1 MDITLEN
8 FETEVLRASQQ
19 VPVVLQFWAPWCGPC
34 KTLGPQLEQLEQDY
48 AGRFRL
54 AKLNADEN
62 PEITQ
67 HFQVRSIP
75 FVVAFV
81 DGRPV
86 DHFMGV
92 LPDGELRAF
101 LDRFVPPAD
110 EAAAEEDAPAEPEM
124 PQPDPASDEEL
135 ALAATVQ
142 ANPGDLAARLA
153 LAEQRIARGA
163 WEAAMDELLEIVA
176 RDRTFQDDVGRK
188 TLLTVFEKAADQP
201 AVVSAYRRRLSTLLF

>member
-110 EAAAEEDAPAEPEM
+110 EAGAADEEVTEPEV
-124 PQPDPASDEEL
+124 PQPDPATPEEL
-135 ALAATVQ
+135 ALADAVQ
-142 ANPGDLAARLA
+142 ANPGDLASRLA

-176 RDRTFQDDVGRK
+176 RDRTFQDDIGRK

>member
-34 KTLGPQLEQLEQDY
+34 KTLGPQLEQLEQEY

-54 AKLNADEN
+54 ARLNADEN
-62 PEITQ
+62 PEITS

-92 LPDGELRAF
+92 LADGELRAF

-110 EAAAEEDAPAEPEM
+110 EAAPAEDEDAEPPV
-124 PQPDPASDEEL
+124 PQPDPATPEEL
-135 ALAATVQ
+135 ALAEKVE
-142 ANPGDLAARLA
+142 ANPADLDARLA
-153 LAEQRIARGA
+153 LAEHRIARNA
-163 WEAAMDELLEIVA
+163 WEGAMDELLEIVA
-176 RDRTFQDDVGRK
+176 RDRTFRDDVGRK

-201 AVVSAYRRRLSTLLF
+201 TVVSAYRRRLSTLLF